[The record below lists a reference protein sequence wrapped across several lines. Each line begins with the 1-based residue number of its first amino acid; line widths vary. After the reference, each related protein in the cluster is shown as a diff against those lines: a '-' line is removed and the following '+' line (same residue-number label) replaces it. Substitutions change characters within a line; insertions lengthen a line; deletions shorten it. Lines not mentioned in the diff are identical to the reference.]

1 MRTAQLKLVTDKA
14 PVHHTT
20 TDPTRQIFE
29 RWVFMF
35 GRDPRRTKLD
45 TQRRHA
51 INAALA
57 LFDGD
62 TETIMLAV
70 DGMAAAPLGDK
81 PESMQ
86 DAMREIDW
94 FLGSAKRI
102 ERALRW
108 ADVLRLTLETDAAR
122 QAEPAA
128 APAEQPSAEQ
138 VAQQRETLRALAARL
153 SGRQHG

>member
-1 MRTAQLKLVTDKA
+1 MSTAQLKLVTDKA
-14 PVHHTT
+14 PVHDTT
-20 TDPTRQIFE
+20 TDPTRMVFE

-45 TQRRHA
+45 NQRRQA

-57 LFDGD
+57 LYDGD
-62 TETIMLAV
+62 TETILLAV
-70 DGMAAAPLGDK
+70 DGMAAASLGDK

-108 ADVLRLTLETDAAR
+108 NDLLRHNLALEAAR
-122 QAEPAA
+122 RAEPAPPQA
-128 APAEQPSAEQ
+128 QQPSHEQ
-138 VAQQRETLRALAARL
+138 VAVQRQALRELAARMA
-153 SGRQHG
+153 GRA